1 MPESLAS
8 RVMTPAEAVSEMDEV
23 RAAFLVFMN
32 SETDKV
38 NVIYRRGDGDYGLV
52 EPEE

>member
-1 MPESLAS
+1 
-8 RVMTPAEAVSEMDEV
+8 MTPAEAFSELEELQV
-23 RAAFLVFMN
+23 AFFVFMN

-52 EPEE
+52 EPAK